1 MPQLVVSDFS
11 PQLIWLVITFVVLYL
26 ILWRVAL
33 PRIAEVMDE
42 RQRRITDGLEEAE
55 RLKAEAETAIQE
67 YETALAQARAKAH
80 DTATL
85 ARDRAAQEAQTRRS
99 ALQAEL
105 ATEMAAAEA
114 RIAESR
120 QAALTNLRDVA
131 IETAQ
136 AVTARLI
143 GAEPSAEAAAAAL
156 NGELEGR

>member
-55 RLKAEAETAIQE
+55 RLKAEAETAIAE
-67 YETALAQARAKAH
+67 YETALAEARAKAH
-80 DTATL
+80 DTATE
-85 ARDRAAQEAQTRRS
+85 ARDRAAAEAQTRRA

-105 ATEMAAAEA
+105 ASEMTAAEA
-114 RIAESR
+114 RIEESR
-120 QAALTNLRDVA
+120 QAALANLRQVA
-131 IETAQ
+131 VEMAQ
-136 AVTARLI
+136 AITARLI
-143 GAEPSAEAAAAAL
+143 GSEPTAEAAQVAL
-156 NGELEGR
+156 DVELEGR

>member
-1 MPQLVVSDFS
+1 MPQLVISDFS

-33 PRIAEVMDE
+33 PRIAEVLDE

-55 RLKAEAETAIQE
+55 RLKTEAETAIAE
-67 YETALAQARAKAH
+67 YETALAEARAKAH
-80 DTATL
+80 DTAIE

-105 ATEMAAAEA
+105 ATEMAAAET

-120 QAALTNLRDVA
+120 QAALANLRQVA
-131 IETAQ
+131 IDTAQ
-136 AVTARLI
+136 AITARLI
-143 GAEPSAEAAAAAL
+143 GSEPSAEAAAAAL
-156 NGELEGR
+156 DGELEGR

>member
-11 PQLIWLVITFVVLYL
+11 SQLIWLVITFVVLYL

-85 ARDRAAQEAQTRRS
+85 ARDRAAREVQARRA

-120 QAALTNLRDVA
+120 QAALANLRDVA

-143 GAEPSAEAAAAAL
+143 GSEPSAAAAAAAL
-156 NGELEGR
+156 DGELEGR

>member
-11 PQLIWLVITFVVLYL
+11 SQLIWLVITFVVLYL

-85 ARDRAAQEAQTRRS
+85 ARDRAAREVQARRA

-120 QAALTNLRDVA
+120 QAALANLRDVA

-143 GAEPSAEAAAAAL
+143 GAEPSAAAAAAAL

>member
-11 PQLIWLVITFVVLYL
+11 SQLIWLVITFVVLYL

-85 ARDRAAQEAQTRRS
+85 ARDRAAREVQARRA

-120 QAALTNLRDVA
+120 QAALANLRDVA

-143 GAEPSAEAAAAAL
+143 GAEPSAAAAAAAV

>member
-11 PQLIWLVITFVVLYL
+11 SQLIWLVITFVVLYL

-85 ARDRAAQEAQTRRS
+85 ARDRAAREVQARRA

-120 QAALTNLRDVA
+120 QAALANLRDVA

-143 GAEPSAEAAAAAL
+143 GSEPSAEAAAAAL
-156 NGELEGR
+156 DGELEGR